1 MRKKMY
7 NTFDERP
14 EWFLL
19 QIAKLFFF
27 SSLDEVIN
35 YQSNDIDSGESEKQN
50 LFHISSLK
58 TVRW

>member
-1 MRKKMY
+1 MY
-7 NTFDERP
+7 NTFDDRP